1 MNGHHLESA
10 VNLVVLGRNPEKEF
24 VEEAAVYE
32 LNRHK
37 RDLVTLNNVEQIIG
51 QFTIMPSIYNLY

>member
-1 MNGHHLESA
+1 MESA